1 MGVNEPIGT
10 KSTKTWFHWGLEEMP
25 VVFPHAKG
33 IARGTRHEI
42 SEADFRQAWAN
53 LLRDHDHNGQGP
65 DLPRLSSRKRKAV
78 LEDDGYQLSLEYLL
92 RTLVPA
98 ASQNT
103 AQATQPFLEANRH
116 IVGPTPERVVNS
128 AKGTRVRG
136 VRLLPEA
143 NKK

>member
-1 MGVNEPIGT
+1 MWINKPLGSG
-10 KSTKTWFHWGLEEMP
+10 STKNLVSQGEAEMP

-42 SEADFRQAWAN
+42 SEADFRQAWTN
-53 LLRDHDHNGQGP
+53 LLRDHVRNGQDP
-65 DLPRLSSRKRKAV
+65 NLPRLTSRKPKAE
-78 LEDDGYQLSLEYLL
+78 LEENGYQLSLEYLL
-92 RTLVPA
+92 RTLVPT

-116 IVGPTPERVVNS
+116 IIEPTPVKIVNP
-128 AKGTRVRG
+128 AKGTRVQG

-143 NKK
+143 H